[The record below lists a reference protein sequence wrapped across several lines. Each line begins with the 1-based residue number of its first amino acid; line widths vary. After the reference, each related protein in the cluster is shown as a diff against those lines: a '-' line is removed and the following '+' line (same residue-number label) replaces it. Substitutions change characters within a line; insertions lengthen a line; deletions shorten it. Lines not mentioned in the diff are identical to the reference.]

1 MRTEEE
7 IRARADAIRAELD
20 GRGRKRPTHSR
31 TLVLYN
37 RLQGLLWALGD
48 PDEDGMT

>member
-7 IRARADAIRAELD
+7 IRARADAIRAELEAK
-20 GRGRKRPTHSR
+20 GKQPTHSR
-31 TLVLYN
+31 SLVLYN

-48 PDEDGMT
+48 EAEDGMT